1 MSVFTKVLLAS
12 VLALFSVTSLQ
23 AGSKTNDTSSKKS
36 AYANWKF
43 FELDSAIA
51 EESAKIKF
59 PVKPR
64 SGTDGWTG
72 LPFFIANAQHIKF
85 SVSVAPFDEFVSD
98 LVDDED
104 DFDHDSYSSL
114 NELKQYLM
122 ELYINE
128 IKDDCEDLDEY
139 KLYSLETNQ
148 HAGFPAVTY
157 AFEDIDE
164 HKSIKRRLIITD
176 HAAYLLTVE
185 SKISI
190 DVANDPV
197 SDFFIDSIRFI
208 NR

>member
-1 MSVFTKVLLAS
+1 MSVFTKVLLAF
-12 VLALFSVTSLQ
+12 VLALFTVTSLQ
-23 AGSKTNDTSSKKS
+23 AGSKTSDTSSKKNP
-36 AYANWKF
+36 YANWKF

-72 LPFFIANAQHIKF
+72 FPFFIANAQQIKF
-85 SVSVAPFDEFVSD
+85 SVSVAPFDEFASD
-98 LVDDED
+98 LADDED
-104 DFDHDSYSSL
+104 DFDHDSYSSI

-122 ELYINE
+122 KIYVNE
-128 IKDDCEDLDEY
+128 IKEDCEDFDDY
-139 KLYSLETNQ
+139 TLYSLETGEY
-148 HAGFPAVTY
+148 AGFPAVTY

-176 HAAYLLTVE
+176 YAAYLLSVE

-197 SDFFIDSIRFI
+197 SDFFIDSIKFI